1 MAEEREDY
9 YNQVK
14 EAAKPKQSATQTISI
29 RVPIWLKAE
38 VLNQANEAE
47 ISPNEWVGTTLYE
60 VLYLRRGRKEE
71 KALEEELEQTKRD
84 LQEANRKVETWE
96 KAYKELEEQY
106 NKLEKEKKQSAKAS
120 STANKQL
127 QELKQ
132 RPTQNQYDKLQKQLD
147 DRAKELEQVKNQLKE
162 KESARK
168 SEAGKREQLEQR
180 IKEANEW
187 AERTPFIERRF

>member
-1 MAEEREDY
+1 MAENDNSIKANLEEINTKKD
-9 YNQVK
+9 
-14 EAAKPKQSATQTISI
+14 STSTISF
-29 RVPIWLKAE
+29 RLPTWLKAKVLE
-38 VLNQANEAE
+38 VADSKGQ
-47 ISPNEWVGTTLYE
+47 SPSGFSSFVVYKATMEGLVSQEDYDRL
-60 VLYLRRGRKEE
+60 KE
-71 KALEEELEQTKRD
+71 D
-84 LQEANRKVETWE
+84 LQEANSKVETWE
-96 KAYKELEEQY
+96 KAYQELEERY
-106 NKLEKEKKQSAKAS
+106 NNLEKEKKQSAKAS

-187 AERTPFIERRF
+187 AERTPFIEKRF

>member
-132 RPTQNQYDKLQKQLD
+132 RPTQNQY
-147 DRAKELEQVKNQLKE
+147 QLKE